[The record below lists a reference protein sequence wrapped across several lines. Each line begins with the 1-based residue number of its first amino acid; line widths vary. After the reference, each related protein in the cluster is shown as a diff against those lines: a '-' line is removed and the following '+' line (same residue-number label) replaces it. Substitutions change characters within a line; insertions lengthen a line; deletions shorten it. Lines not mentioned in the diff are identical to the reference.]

1 MTTTAKCTI
10 AQLHTKM
17 AAQLQSWLACHDQSY
32 QAARIYITDTGCVN
46 VMLRLL
52 WLCKSAALML
62 GTAGWWVSP
71 DVHGC
76 QYAGAELLQNT
87 RQGASPP

>member
-32 QAARIYITDTGCVN
+32 QAARIYISLTQV
-46 VMLRLL
+46 
-52 WLCKSAALML
+52 A
-62 GTAGWWVSP
+62 
-71 DVHGC
+71 
-76 QYAGAELLQNT
+76 
-87 RQGASPP
+87 